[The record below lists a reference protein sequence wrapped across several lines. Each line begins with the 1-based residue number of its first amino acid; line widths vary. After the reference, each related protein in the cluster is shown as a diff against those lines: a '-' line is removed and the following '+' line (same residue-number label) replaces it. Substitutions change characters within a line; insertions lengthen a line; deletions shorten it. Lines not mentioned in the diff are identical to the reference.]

1 MELREARAL
10 FIALS
15 ETLPE
20 EEALL
25 EAARA
30 WAESKNAN
38 YPVKGHW
45 ILAHLAL
52 GVSLIEDGQPEV
64 AAKAFRLWKTTRDA
78 SGRVLLDD
86 ETFCVTDAA
95 VRAGVT
101 RRFVQNEIV
110 RGNLPAKK
118 DAKGWYTI
126 RVGDF
131 QAWMANPRR
140 GSRS

>member
-1 MELREARAL
+1 MEIKEARAL
-10 FIALS
+10 FCALS

-20 EEALL
+20 EDALL

-30 WAESKNAN
+30 WMESKNVN
-38 YPVKGHW
+38 YPVKGQW
-45 ILAHLAL
+45 SLAHMAL
-52 GVSLIEDGQPEV
+52 SALCRQPQDAE
-64 AAKAFRLWKTTRDA
+64 KAFRHWQTTRDA

-95 VRAGVT
+95 ERAGVT
-101 RRFVQNEIV
+101 RRFVQNEID

-118 DAKGWYTI
+118 DEKGRYAI
-126 RVGDF
+126 RVVDF

>member
-1 MELREARAL
+1 MEIKEARAL

-15 ETLPE
+15 DKMPA

-30 WAESKNAN
+30 WTESKDVIYPAN
-38 YPVKGHW
+38 GQW
-45 ILAHLAL
+45 SLARMAL
-52 GVSLIEDGQPEV
+52 GALADGQPEV
-64 AAKAFRLWKTTRDA
+64 AAKAFRLWQTSRGA

-86 ETFCVTDAA
+86 ETIRVTDAA
-95 VRAGVT
+95 ERAGVT
-101 RRFVQNEIV
+101 RRFIQDEINA
-110 RGNLPAKK
+110 GKLPAKK
-118 DAKGWYTI
+118 DAKGRYAI

>member
-1 MELREARAL
+1 MEIKEARAL

-30 WAESKNAN
+30 WMESKNVIYPAN
-38 YPVKGHW
+38 GQW
-45 ILAHLAL
+45 NLAL
-52 GVSLIEDGQPEV
+52 MALGALADGQPEV
-64 AAKAFRLWKTTRDA
+64 AAKAFRLWQTSRGA
-78 SGRVLLDD
+78 SGRVLLPD
-86 ETFCVTDAA
+86 ETIRVTDAA
-95 VRAGVT
+95 ERAGVT
-101 RRFVQNEIV
+101 RRFIQDEINA
-110 RGNLPAKK
+110 GKLPAKK
-118 DAKGWYTI
+118 DAKGRYAI

-131 QAWMANPRR
+131 QVWMTNPRR